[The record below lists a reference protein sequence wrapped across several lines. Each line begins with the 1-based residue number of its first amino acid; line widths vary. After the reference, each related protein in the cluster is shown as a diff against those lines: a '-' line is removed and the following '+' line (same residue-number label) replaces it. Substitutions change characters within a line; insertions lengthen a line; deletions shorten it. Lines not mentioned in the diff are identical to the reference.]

1 MNDHLALKFIFI
13 TMELNKKFPRDFP
26 GSPMVKTPSSQCR
39 GHRFGP

>member
-13 TMELNKKFPRDFP
+13 TMELNKNFWDFP